1 MRAITVVL
9 SVSALIFTLWI
20 VFFGDIP
27 SFEKVKQLSYNWIAF
42 VVVVLMF
49 FWRFFLCLKKKIT
62 KCAFFSIR
70 TISVATLFEDCFPLK
85 SWQ

>member
-20 VFFGDIP
+20 VFFGDIT

-42 VVVVLMF
+42 VVLVLMF
-49 FWRFFLCLKKKIT
+49 FGGFFYTLKRK
-62 KCAFFSIR
+62 
-70 TISVATLFEDCFPLK
+70 
-85 SWQ
+85 

>member
-1 MRAITVVL
+1 MRAITVIL

-20 VFFGDIP
+20 VFFGDIT

-49 FWRFFLCLKKKIT
+49 FGGFFYALKIK
-62 KCAFFSIR
+62 
-70 TISVATLFEDCFPLK
+70 
-85 SWQ
+85 